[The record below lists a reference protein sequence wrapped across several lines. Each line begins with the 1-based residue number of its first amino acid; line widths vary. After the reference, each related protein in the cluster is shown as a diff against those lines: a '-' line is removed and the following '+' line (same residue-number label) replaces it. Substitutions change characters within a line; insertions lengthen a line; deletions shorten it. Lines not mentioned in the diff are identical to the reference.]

1 MKIVIGLVLIF
12 FRFFL
17 AFKILSWVG
26 QEINTPNLH
35 NISEIEIYLVG
46 VILDIWITTQNNQID
61 IEVDN
66 RD

>member
-1 MKIVIGLVLIF
+1 MKILIGLVLIF

-17 AFKILSWVG
+17 AFKILSWIG
-26 QEINTPNLH
+26 QEINAPDLH
-35 NISEIEIYLVG
+35 SISDIEIYLVG

-61 IEVDN
+61 IEVDK

>member
-1 MKIVIGLVLIF
+1 MKILIGLVLIF

-26 QEINTPNLH
+26 QEINAPDLRS
-35 NISEIEIYLVG
+35 ISDIEIYLVG

-61 IEVDN
+61 IEVDK

>member
-1 MKIVIGLVLIF
+1 
-12 FRFFL
+12 
-17 AFKILSWVG
+17 VG